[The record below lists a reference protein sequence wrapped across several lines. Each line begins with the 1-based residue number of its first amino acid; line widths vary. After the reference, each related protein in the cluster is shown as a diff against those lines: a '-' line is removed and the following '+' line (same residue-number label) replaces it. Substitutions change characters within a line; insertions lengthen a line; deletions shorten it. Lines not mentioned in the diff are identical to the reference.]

1 MPSAT
6 SGWNRDELIMKVL
19 DTLGR
24 TTDTTLKARMQ
35 EDINFAQLGFWK
47 LFDWKFARTQGGSTT
62 FTCYQALANQ
72 TARYSTTQT
81 DSGGNTVAIRT
92 SDIEKVYLGYNVS
105 NPSSTTYQKFSR
117 VLKRVEN
124 RDQILADP
132 GFEDTGIPEYYYPVG
147 NDKIEIWPPPDTSK
161 NTPVDLVDAT
171 NGTYLWIAGKRM
183 PNFMDDSTDYPDIP
197 IEYQETFYHYL
208 LWRTLSRERDPR
220 QTDEL
225 AILNAMVA
233 NDKRTD
239 LSEPDNNLRMKWP
252 EEELNDRASN
262 LRYQDVLWR
271 MDD

>member
-6 SGWNRDELIMKVL
+6 SGWTRDELIMKVL

-47 LFDWKFARTQGGSTT
+47 LFDWKFARTNGSSQS
-62 FTCYQALANQ
+62 FTCYVALADGS
-72 TARYSTTQT
+72 ARYSTTQT
-81 DSGGNTVAIRT
+81 DVSGNSVSIRT
-92 SDIEKVYLGYNVS
+92 SDIEKVYLSYNAA

-132 GFEDTGIPEYYYPVG
+132 GFEDTGIPEYYYPIG
-147 NDKIEIWPPPDTSK
+147 NDKIEIWPYPDTSK
-161 NTPVDLVDAT
+161 NTPADLVDAT

-183 PNFMDDSTDYPDIP
+183 PNFMDDSGDYPDIP
-197 IEYQETFYHYL
+197 IEYQETFYQYL

-252 EEELNDRASN
+252 EEEFNDRASN